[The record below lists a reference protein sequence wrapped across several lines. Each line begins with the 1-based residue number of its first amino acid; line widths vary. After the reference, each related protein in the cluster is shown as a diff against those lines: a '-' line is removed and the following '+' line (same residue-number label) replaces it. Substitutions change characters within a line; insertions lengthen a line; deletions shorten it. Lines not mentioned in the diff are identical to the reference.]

1 MTNRFSETRS
11 ASLYIASFTAAFFA
25 LLLLFLWLVYSIA
38 PLWLIIS
45 LSGVLFAFSYYLSK
59 YAIERFIYQK
69 IKLIYKTI
77 HDFRSSKASK
87 VDRPESLES
96 VNESVLE
103 WGAHQ
108 RTEIEELK
116 KMAAYRREFL
126 GNVSHELKTPIFNIQ
141 GYVLTLL
148 DGGLE
153 DETINKEYLLRTER
167 SINRLIAIVE
177 DLEEISKLESGELK
191 LIMQRFDIAELS
203 RDVVEFLEMKA
214 RKNNATI
221 TVENQ
226 FDKPVI
232 IKADK
237 KRIRQVL
244 INLIE
249 NAIKYGDKDHNKILI
264 RFFDMDKNFL
274 IEIKDNGP
282 GISEENMPR
291 VFERFYRTDKGR
303 SRDQGGT
310 GLGLAIVKHI
320 IEAHNQTI
328 TVRSKLG
335 QGTTFAFTLA
345 KS

>member
-87 VDRPESLES
+87 VDRTESLES

>member
-11 ASLYIASFTAAFFA
+11 ASLYIASFISAFVA
-25 LLLLFLWLVYSIA
+25 LFLLFLWLVFGVA
-38 PLWLIIS
+38 PFWLIIS
-45 LSGVLFAFSYYLSK
+45 LSGLLFAFSYFLSK
-59 YAIERFIYQK
+59 YAIERFVYQK

-77 HDFRSSKASK
+77 HDFRSSKTTK
-87 VDRPESLES
+87 IDKTESLES

-153 DETINKEYLLRTER
+153 DETINKDYLLRTER

-191 LIMQRFDIAELS
+191 LIMQRFDIADLS

-214 RKNNATI
+214 RKNNASITI
-221 TVENQ
+221 ENQ
-226 FDKPVI
+226 FDKPI
-232 IKADK
+232 FIKADK
-237 KRIRQVL
+237 KRMRQVL

-249 NAIKYGDKDHNKILI
+249 NAIKYGDKEQSKILV
-264 RFFDMDKNFL
+264 RFFDMDKNYL

-335 QGTTFAFTLA
+335 QGTTFAFTMA

>member
-11 ASLYIASFTAAFFA
+11 ASLYIASFISAFVA
-25 LLLLFLWLVYSIA
+25 LFLLVLWLVFGVA
-38 PLWLIIS
+38 PFWLIIS
-45 LSGVLFAFSYYLSK
+45 LSGLLFAFSYFLSK
-59 YAIERFIYQK
+59 YAIERFVYQK

-77 HDFRSSKASK
+77 HDFRSSKTTK
-87 VDRPESLES
+87 IDKTESLES

-153 DETINKEYLLRTER
+153 DETINKDYLLRTER

-191 LIMQRFDIAELS
+191 LIMQRFDIADLS

-214 RKNNATI
+214 RKNNASITI
-221 TVENQ
+221 ENQ
-226 FDKPVI
+226 FDKPI
-232 IKADK
+232 FIKADK
-237 KRIRQVL
+237 KRMRQVL

-249 NAIKYGDKDHNKILI
+249 NAIKYGDKEQSKILV
-264 RFFDMDKNFL
+264 RFFDMDKNYL

-335 QGTTFAFTLA
+335 QGTTFAFTMA

>member
-1 MTNRFSETRS
+1 MANRFTETRS
-11 ASLYIASFTAAFFA
+11 ASFFIASFITAFVASFLLVFWILFGFA
-25 LLLLFLWLVYSIA
+25 PF
-38 PLWLIIS
+38 WLIAS
-45 LSGVLFAFSYYLSK
+45 MSAVLFSFSYLLSK
-59 YAIERFIYQK
+59 YAIERFVYQK
-69 IKLIYKTI
+69 IKLIYKSI
-77 HDFRSSKASK
+77 HDFRSSKTNI
-87 VDRPESLES
+87 VDKAESLEA
-96 VNESVLE
+96 VNETVLE

-153 DETINKEYLLRTER
+153 DKTINKDYLLRTER

-191 LIMQRFDIAELS
+191 LIMQRFDIADLS

-214 RKNNATI
+214 RKNNANI
-221 TVENQ
+221 AIENQ
-226 FDKPVI
+226 FDKPI
-232 IKADK
+232 LIKADK

-249 NAIKYGDKDHNKILI
+249 NAIKYGDKEQSKIVV
-264 RFFDMDKNFL
+264 RFFDMDKNYL

-282 GISEENMPR
+282 GISEENLPR

-328 TVRSKLG
+328 TVRSKPG
-335 QGTTFAFTLA
+335 QGTTFAFTLS

>member
-11 ASLYIASFTAAFFA
+11 ASLYIAFFITAFVAV
-25 LLLLFLWLVYSIA
+25 LLLILWLAYGFA
-38 PLWLIIS
+38 PIWLVIS
-45 LSGVLFAFSYYLSK
+45 LSGLLFAFSYFLSK
-59 YAIERFIYQK
+59 YAIERFVYQK

-77 HDFRSSKASK
+77 HDFRSSKAAK
-87 VDRPESLES
+87 VDKNESLES

-191 LIMQRFDIAELS
+191 LIMQRFDIADLS

-214 RKNNATI
+214 RKNNASI
-221 TVENQ
+221 AIENQ
-226 FDKPVI
+226 FDKPVF

-237 KRIRQVL
+237 KRMRQVL

-249 NAIKYGDKDHNKILI
+249 NAIKYGDKEQSKILV
-264 RFFDMDKNFL
+264 RFFDMDKNYL

-335 QGTTFAFTLA
+335 QGTTFAFTMS

>member
-1 MTNRFSETRS
+1 MANRFTETRS
-11 ASLYIASFTAAFFA
+11 ASFYIASFITAFVAV
-25 LLLLFLWLVYSIA
+25 LLLLLWLLYGIA

-45 LSGVLFAFSYYLSK
+45 LSAVLFVFSYLLSK

-77 HDFRSSKASK
+77 HNFRSSKANK
-87 VDRPESLES
+87 TDKTDSLDN

-191 LIMQRFDIAELS
+191 LIMQRFDIADLS
-203 RDVVEFLEMKA
+203 REVVEFLEMKA
-214 RKNNATI
+214 RKNNASVTI
-221 TVENQ
+221 ENQ
-226 FDKPVI
+226 FEKPI
-232 IKADK
+232 FIKADK
-237 KRIRQVL
+237 KRMRQVL

-249 NAIKYGDKDHNKILI
+249 NAIKYGNKEQSKILV
-264 RFFDMDKNFL
+264 RFFDMDKNYL

-282 GISEENMPR
+282 GISEENLPR

-335 QGTTFAFTLA
+335 QGTTFAFTLS

>member
-87 VDRPESLES
+87 VDRTESLES

-249 NAIKYGDKDHNKILI
+249 NAIKYGDKDHNNILI